1 VAGFTGLSDE
11 KGPPAGRT
19 EGYLS
24 GFRASS
30 RAVPRLGRVAGIVK
44 VMSAACRRLAGSGVN
59 GPVKNAKGVQRQKAG
74 ANPGR
79 DK

>member
-1 VAGFTGLSDE
+1 M
-11 KGPPAGRT
+11 R
-19 EGYLS
+19 
-24 GFRASS
+24 
-30 RAVPRLGRVAGIVK
+30 RVVGIFK
-44 VMSAACRRLAGSGVN
+44 VMSAAYRRLAGCGVN